1 MRAPRGPG
9 GFTLLEVLVVTL
21 ILGILAAIAVFQ
33 YSKVTERSR
42 ASEALAFLAD
52 LDASQ
57 SRYLQRSGTY
67 FTGSLTAA
75 SFDNVLPTALQHFTI
90 GNVGGGANSWS
101 ATLTRTAAVNTYG
114 QYTITATHDADG
126 LRYGCTGN
134 SCAELLP

>member
-1 MRAPRGPG
+1 MRAPRESG

-21 ILGILAAIAVFQ
+21 ILGILASIAIFQ

-42 ASEALAFLAD
+42 AAEALAFLAD

-57 SRYLQRSGTY
+57 SRYLQRSGIY

-75 SFDNVLPTALQHFTI
+75 SFDNVLPTALQYFAI
-90 GNVGGGANSWS
+90 GTVAGSANSWT

-114 QYTITATHDADG
+114 QYSITATHDPAG
-126 LRYGCTGN
+126 LRYTCTGN